1 MSTIS
6 KFTVNEVVYD
16 IIDLP
21 AEAGQQLR
29 SLPYIHRILL
39 ENVLRTAGKD
49 AARAKAAIINWLAT
63 GSSELE
69 IPYLPIRVM
78 MHDTTCGPALVD
90 IAGMRS
96 ALAEAGH
103 DPALLN
109 PVVPVDV
116 STDHSLAVDA
126 FGGNASLEL
135 NMKRE
140 FERNAERYRF
150 MKWAT
155 NTLTGFR
162 VHPPGTGIMHT
173 LNLERLATVVSTI
186 EKDGCRWAAPDTL
199 IGTDSHTPMINGIG
213 VLAWGV
219 GGLEAESVFFGMPV
233 SLRVPDVVGVR
244 LTGHLGDG
252 VLATDLALTVTH
264 ILRKIDLQDKYVEF
278 FGPGV
283 AALTAGDRSVVAN
296 MTPEFGGNSGYF
308 PIDDRTLDYLR
319 TTGRTS
325 EQVELVEAYTK
336 RVGLWFNPDD
346 NPRYTHVV
354 EIDLS
359 AIEPSLAGPTRP
371 QDRISV
377 GATVAAISSMKRGA
391 VVSADPSEPNDGAV
405 AIAAITSCTNTSD
418 PRLVIAA
425 GLLARKARSFGL
437 HPAPWVKTSL
447 APGSPTAERYLRR
460 SGLLE
465 DLEAVGFGIVGYGC
479 TTCIGN
485 SGPLTEPIAVAMKD
499 RGILPV
505 AILSGNRN
513 FPGRVHPQLEA
524 GFLASPPLVVAFA
537 LAGTVELN
545 ILRDP
550 IGYTADGRAVTLSML
565 WPTSKEIDEA
575 VALASDAVDFKPAY
589 DEAEASKAWRELEA
603 PATTLF
609 PWDETST
616 YIRRPPFAGFGKGS
630 LLGTYDAHPLI
641 VVGDDIT
648 TDHISPAGAIRAQSE
663 TGRYLIERGEVPT
676 DLNVHASRRGNWE
689 AMVRGLYTNR
699 AVQNLLGSEI
709 PPGSTIHA
717 PSGEVLPLWCAA
729 NRYAESRQSVVIV
742 AGERYGMG
750 SSRDWAAKGASL
762 LGARAV
768 LAVSFERIHRSNLIG
783 MGILPMR
790 LPEGLGPDD
799 LALKSGDL
807 IEINA
812 NAGLISPRCPIDI
825 AIKRYGGEAT
835 TFKAVAAIETA
846 AEVDTLKAGGI
857 LPLMLKNLVE
867 SQRSTI

>member
-1 MSTIS
+1 M
-6 KFTVNEVVYD
+6 
-16 IIDLP
+16 
-21 AEAGQQLR
+21 
-29 SLPYIHRILL
+29 
-39 ENVLRTAGKD
+39 
-49 AARAKAAIINWLAT
+49 
-63 GSSELE
+63 
-69 IPYLPIRVM
+69 
-78 MHDTTCGPALVD
+78 
-90 IAGMRS
+90 
-96 ALAEAGH
+96 
-103 DPALLN
+103 
-109 PVVPVDV
+109 
-116 STDHSLAVDA
+116 
-126 FGGNASLEL
+126 
-135 NMKRE
+135 
-140 FERNAERYRF
+140 
-150 MKWAT
+150 
-155 NTLTGFR
+155 
-162 VHPPGTGIMHT
+162 
-173 LNLERLATVVSTI
+173 
-186 EKDGCRWAAPDTL
+186 
-199 IGTDSHTPMINGIG
+199 
-213 VLAWGV
+213 
-219 GGLEAESVFFGMPV
+219 
-233 SLRVPDVVGVR
+233 
-244 LTGHLGDG
+244 
-252 VLATDLALTVTH
+252 
-264 ILRKIDLQDKYVEF
+264 
-278 FGPGV
+278 
-283 AALTAGDRSVVAN
+283 
-296 MTPEFGGNSGYF
+296 
-308 PIDDRTLDYLR
+308 
-319 TTGRTS
+319 
-325 EQVELVEAYTK
+325 ELVEAYTK

-377 GATVAAISSMKRGA
+377 GETVAAISSMKRGA
-391 VVSADPSEPNDGAV
+391 VASADPSEPNDGAV

-447 APGSPTAERYLRR
+447 APGSPTAERYLQR

-465 DLEAVGFGIVGYGC
+465 DLEAVGFRIVGYGC

-663 TGRYLIERGEVPT
+663 TGRYLIERGKSRPT
-676 DLNVHASRRGNWE
+676 LMFMLRGGATGKRWFGACIQTGLFKIFWAARSHQDRRS
-689 AMVRGLYTNR
+689 MRPQVK
-699 AVQNLLGSEI
+699 
-709 PPGSTIHA
+709 
-717 PSGEVLPLWCAA
+717 
-729 NRYAESRQSVVIV
+729 
-742 AGERYGMG
+742 
-750 SSRDWAAKGASL
+750 SSRSGAPQI
-762 LGARAV
+762 AMPRA
-768 LAVSFERIHRSNLIG
+768 G
-783 MGILPMR
+783 
-790 LPEGLGPDD
+790 
-799 LALKSGDL
+799 
-807 IEINA
+807 
-812 NAGLISPRCPIDI
+812 SP
-825 AIKRYGGEAT
+825 
-835 TFKAVAAIETA
+835 
-846 AEVDTLKAGGI
+846 
-857 LPLMLKNLVE
+857 
-867 SQRSTI
+867 S